1 LISSFEGRLVG
12 FPVVYLVAS
21 LPDFFLVHIA
31 FIPFI
36 MTIIALFPAQRSFF
50 YSNPSVLL
58 DVCIFITYNGEIDH
72 E

>member
-50 YSNPSVLL
+50 TPILL
-58 DVCIFITYNGEIDH
+58 FY
-72 E
+72 